1 MNTSL
6 KLTKKPDWDKIEEVR
21 AESSQFLTTH
31 KFSEEQ
37 AHSLIMVISELM
49 ENSIKYGDYSISD
62 SMVEILVNIKK
73 SMIEIEVL
81 NPVANT
87 EKRHLQNLDKTIQWI
102 RGYQDPFE
110 AFIEKLRN
118 VSKKPLHDMESGL
131 GLVRIA
137 YEGKAVLDF
146 FVGEDNRLNVSAI
159 IDLESIKRVNH
170 G

>member
-6 KLTKKPDWDKIEEVR
+6 RLKKKPDWDNIEEVR
-21 AESSQFLTTH
+21 TESSQFLTTN
-31 KFSEEQ
+31 KFSDEES
-37 AHSLIMVISELM
+37 HSLIMVISELM
-49 ENSIKYGDYSISD
+49 ENGIKYGDYSIVD
-62 SMVEILVNIKK
+62 SVVEILIDIKK
-73 SMIEIEVL
+73 TIVEIEVL
-81 NPVANT
+81 NPVKDA
-87 EKRHLQNLDKTIQWI
+87 EKKHLQKLDKTIQWI

-118 VSKKPLHDMESGL
+118 VSKKPLNDMESGL

-137 YEGKAVLDF
+137 YEGRAVLDF

-159 IDLESIKRVNH
+159 VDRENIKRINH

>member
-1 MNTSL
+1 MNNSL
-6 KLTKKPDWDKIEEVR
+6 KLKKRPIWDNIEEVR
-21 AESSQFLTTH
+21 TESSQFLTTH
-31 KFSEEQ
+31 KFSEEE

-49 ENSIKYGDYSISD
+49 ENGIKYGDYSIAD
-62 SMVEILVNIKK
+62 SVVEILIDIKN
-73 SMIEIEVL
+73 SMVEIEVL
-81 NPVANT
+81 NPVTDT
-87 EKRHLQNLDKTIQWI
+87 EKKHLKKLDKTIQWI

-110 AFIEKLRN
+110 AFIEKLRH
-118 VSKKPLHDMESGL
+118 VSKKPLDDMESGL

-159 IDLESIKRVNH
+159 VDMGNIKRVNH

>member
-21 AESSQFLTTH
+21 EESSQFLTTH

-73 SMIEIEVL
+73 SMVEIEVL